1 MLKCCYSGKKYLS
14 KLKQHGLPHILSE
27 EFLFKCLSVM
37 IYEKFVSIVELIM
50 LSWQLILLHNFH
62 NMRVTWLSY
71 HFFKL
76 QVHILHRLGNIWI
89 FNIWKLWLVR
99 CDVISVERASYY
111 RRCPKLS
118 EVKRFPFGDSLT
130 QLSSLITRERL
141 DSSDMH
147 IVLQHFE
154 RSFIW
159 NQLVFALQFSYW
171 SSNFLPKAGKR
182 LMARQKWTPWNA

>member
-27 EFLFKCLSVM
+27 EFLLKCLSVM
-37 IYEKFVSIVELIM
+37 IYEQFVSIVELIM

-62 NMRVTWLSY
+62 NMRVTWLFY

-118 EVKRFPFGDSLT
+118 EVRRFPFGDSLT

-141 DSSDMH
+141 DRFQRYAYCSPAFWTLFHMKSTCFRVA
-147 IVLQHFE
+147 VLL
-154 RSFIW
+154 
-159 NQLVFALQFSYW
+159 LVKQFPSKGW
-171 SSNFLPKAGKR
+171 
-182 LMARQKWTPWNA
+182 